1 MTQDLEKVLMNI
13 VNKIVEI
20 DSYISQLQNEVI
32 RLKERV
38 KSLEEKPSP

>member
-1 MTQDLEKVLMNI
+1 MSQDLQQVLMNI
-13 VNKIVEI
+13 VDKIVEV